1 MLITIHLSDGRKITK
16 DTGNIAIFLEG
27 SKPQLDHFKEGH
39 ILINQAHIID
49 MRAANKEEIEHAK
62 IHGW

>member
-16 DTGNIAIFLEG
+16 DTGNIAVFLEG
-27 SKPQLDHFKEGH
+27 SKPQLDDFKEGR